1 MTRARP
7 SLLIGSA
14 GIALIALSAFVRA
27 NPILIWNASSSVPI
41 GFYAVQ
47 PLDTPNT
54 GDLVVLEPPS
64 ALSDWLLER
73 GYIRPDVPL
82 IKHVAALPGQRV
94 CRVGGA
100 ITVDGATVTTA
111 KDRDRFDRPMPVW
124 QGCHRLTDD
133 QIFFLNPDTEA
144 SLDGRYF
151 GPLPRDTIIGRAVPI
166 WTREG

>member
-7 SLLIGSA
+7 SLIIGSA
-14 GIALIALSAFVRA
+14 GIALIALSATIRA
-27 NPILIWNASSSVPI
+27 NPILVWNASASVPI
-41 GFYAVQ
+41 GFYVVQ
-47 PLDTPNT
+47 SLDTPNV

-64 ALSDWLLER
+64 PLGDWLLEH
-73 GYIRPDVPL
+73 GYLGADVPL

-94 CRVGGA
+94 CRTGVT
-100 ITVDGATVTTA
+100 IRIDGVAVATA
-111 KDRDRFDRPMPVW
+111 KDRDRFERPLPVW
-124 QGCHRLTDD
+124 QGCQRLTDD

-151 GPLPRDTIIGRAVPI
+151 GPLQRDTIIGRAVPI

>member
-1 MTRARP
+1 MKRARS

-14 GIALIALSAFVRA
+14 GIAVIAFSAVVLA
-27 NPILIWNASSSVPI
+27 NPILLWNASASVPI

-47 PLDTPNT
+47 PLDTPNV

-64 ALSDWLLER
+64 PLGDWLLEQ
-73 GYIRPDVPL
+73 GYLGADVPL
-82 IKHVAALPGQRV
+82 IKQVAALPGQRV
-94 CRVGGA
+94 CR
-100 ITVDGATVTTA
+100 TGATVSIDGVTVATA
-111 KDRDRFDRPMPVW
+111 KERDRFDRPLPVW
-124 QGCHRLTDD
+124 QGCHWLADD
-133 QIFFLNPDTEA
+133 QVFFLNPGTEA